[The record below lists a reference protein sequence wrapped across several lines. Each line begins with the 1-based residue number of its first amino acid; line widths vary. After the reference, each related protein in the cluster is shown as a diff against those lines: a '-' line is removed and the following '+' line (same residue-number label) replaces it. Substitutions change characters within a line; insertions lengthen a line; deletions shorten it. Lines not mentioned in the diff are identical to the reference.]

1 MARPR
6 LKLNSGTIHAIL
18 NGSEVTSRV
27 EAAAERIAA
36 QANALVPKRTH
47 PGGEEPFAV
56 AVHHMPTRVIA
67 NVYTRTYDGQHAE
80 AHHRTLSRCL
90 P

>member
-1 MARPR
+1 MARVK
-6 LKLNSGTIHAIL
+6 LNLNSGALHSIL
-18 NGSEVTSRV
+18 NGAQVTSHV
-27 EAAAERIAA
+27 EAVAESIAA
-36 QANALVPKRTH
+36 TANSMVPKRTH

-80 AHHRTLSRCL
+80 YHHRTLSRCL